1 MLKIRNLNPERI
13 NKVPG
18 VAGGL
23 HTQAQNVVC
32 GGHAHHPDNYPSY
45 RQTRAEVKSL
55 CFNLELVS
63 DK

>member
-1 MLKIRNLNPERI
+1 M
-13 NKVPG
+13 PG